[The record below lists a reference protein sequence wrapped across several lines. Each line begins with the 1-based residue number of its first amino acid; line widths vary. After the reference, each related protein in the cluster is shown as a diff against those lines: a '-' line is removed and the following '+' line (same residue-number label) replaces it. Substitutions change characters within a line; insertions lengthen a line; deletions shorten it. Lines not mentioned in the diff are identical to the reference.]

1 MSLGVGPTIGLVLTR
16 AKMAT
21 NIDYGLCCLLYKSS
35 LDASKARATQ
45 PAVGC
50 KDKIL
55 RGNVT

>member
-45 PAVGC
+45 PAVGPE
-50 KDKIL
+50 KTEQSNK
-55 RGNVT
+55 